1 MRHVDR
7 RAGCLRASGAVW
19 SADATAPAAGT
30 RPAVTSLRGDT
41 ESATAAADASA
52 QGNVAELTQ
61 MLHDGRIVEMRTTYN
76 GSYGASLMFDPREM
90 TYYVALFQ
98 DKHLWRVIR
107 SQEKSRAE
115 MVYANFVQ
123 QTVQLA
129 DIEIRRTE
137 LEAQKAFL
145 ERVIAL
151 QANRA
156 QQLSRRALRA
166 ASRLKSRSSGARRR
180 SRRRRCRS
188 KAGCTDALRDLQ
200 EQVRQLEKQ
209 TETGLPAHNNE
220 SSDGRR
226 DEQNPAKQASPG
238 FMAGHQ
244 RANASGVSVRRR
256 WDSCAVQSTGGGRA
270 RGADRLGSV
279 QRARHRDQRERII
292 ERVAHV
298 AGCARQCGEP
308 LAGAGVDRV
317 VADRRP
323 CGHPHHGW
331 CSDRRRRHALAARTR
346 RRGSGGGGGG
356 GGGGRRHAG
365 CCLLDEAMREDAR
378 YGAWPAVARPLS
390 RLVRPSCAAEA
401 RSSTYA
407 AELQRPARPRTTT

>member
-1 MRHVDR
+1 MVFRNFSPARCATWIVALAACMQ
-7 RAGCLRASGAVW
+7 AGTAW

-30 RPAVTSLRGDT
+30 RPAVTSLRGD
-41 ESATAAADASA
+41 AAASTAVATDASA

-61 MLHDGRIVEMRTTYN
+61 MLHDDRIVEMRTTYN

-156 QQLSRRALRA
+156 QQLQADLSVARSQQAEVAQRQRSAQEQAQALQVEKRA
-166 ASRLKSRSSGARRR
+166 AQMQ
-180 SRRRRCRS
+180 
-188 KAGCTDALRDLQ
+188 LRDLQ

-209 TETGLPAHNNE
+209 TETGLPAH
-220 SSDGRR
+220 
-226 DEQNPAKQASPG
+226 K
-238 FMAGHQ
+238 
-244 RANASGVSVRRR
+244 
-256 WDSCAVQSTGGGRA
+256 
-270 RGADRLGSV
+270 
-279 QRARHRDQRERII
+279 
-292 ERVAHV
+292 
-298 AGCARQCGEP
+298 
-308 LAGAGVDRV
+308 
-317 VADRRP
+317 
-323 CGHPHHGW
+323 
-331 CSDRRRRHALAARTR
+331 
-346 RRGSGGGGGG
+346 
-356 GGGGRRHAG
+356 
-365 CCLLDEAMREDAR
+365 
-378 YGAWPAVARPLS
+378 
-390 RLVRPSCAAEA
+390 
-401 RSSTYA
+401 
-407 AELQRPARPRTTT
+407 

>member
-1 MRHVDR
+1 MAFRNFSPARCATWIVALAACAQ
-7 RAGCLRASGAVW
+7 AGTAW

-30 RPAVTSLRGDT
+30 RPAVTSLRGDPA
-41 ESATAAADASA
+41 ATSVAVTDASA

-76 GSYGASLMFDPREM
+76 GSYGASLMFDPHEM

-156 QQLSRRALRA
+156 QQLQADLSVARSQQAEVAQRQRSAQEQAQALQVEKRA
-166 ASRLKSRSSGARRR
+166 AQLQ
-180 SRRRRCRS
+180 
-188 KAGCTDALRDLQ
+188 LRDLQ

-209 TETGLPAHNNE
+209 TETGLPAH
-220 SSDGRR
+220 
-226 DEQNPAKQASPG
+226 K
-238 FMAGHQ
+238 
-244 RANASGVSVRRR
+244 
-256 WDSCAVQSTGGGRA
+256 
-270 RGADRLGSV
+270 
-279 QRARHRDQRERII
+279 
-292 ERVAHV
+292 
-298 AGCARQCGEP
+298 
-308 LAGAGVDRV
+308 
-317 VADRRP
+317 
-323 CGHPHHGW
+323 
-331 CSDRRRRHALAARTR
+331 
-346 RRGSGGGGGG
+346 
-356 GGGGRRHAG
+356 
-365 CCLLDEAMREDAR
+365 
-378 YGAWPAVARPLS
+378 
-390 RLVRPSCAAEA
+390 
-401 RSSTYA
+401 
-407 AELQRPARPRTTT
+407 

>member
-1 MRHVDR
+1 MAFRNFSPARCATWIVALAACAQ
-7 RAGCLRASGAVW
+7 AGAAW

-41 ESATAAADASA
+41 AASAAAPTDASA

-107 SQEKSRAE
+107 SQEKTRAE

-156 QQLSRRALRA
+156 QQLQADLSVARSQQAEVAQRQRSAQEQAQALQVEKRA
-166 ASRLKSRSSGARRR
+166 AQMQ
-180 SRRRRCRS
+180 
-188 KAGCTDALRDLQ
+188 LRDLQ

-209 TETGLPAHNNE
+209 TETGLPAH
-220 SSDGRR
+220 
-226 DEQNPAKQASPG
+226 K
-238 FMAGHQ
+238 
-244 RANASGVSVRRR
+244 
-256 WDSCAVQSTGGGRA
+256 
-270 RGADRLGSV
+270 
-279 QRARHRDQRERII
+279 
-292 ERVAHV
+292 
-298 AGCARQCGEP
+298 
-308 LAGAGVDRV
+308 
-317 VADRRP
+317 
-323 CGHPHHGW
+323 
-331 CSDRRRRHALAARTR
+331 
-346 RRGSGGGGGG
+346 
-356 GGGGRRHAG
+356 
-365 CCLLDEAMREDAR
+365 
-378 YGAWPAVARPLS
+378 
-390 RLVRPSCAAEA
+390 
-401 RSSTYA
+401 
-407 AELQRPARPRTTT
+407 

>member
-1 MRHVDR
+1 MVFRNFSPARCATWIVALAACAQ
-7 RAGCLRASGAVW
+7 AGTAW

-30 RPAVTSLRGDT
+30 RPAVTSLRGD
-41 ESATAAADASA
+41 AAASTAVATDASA

-76 GSYGASLMFDPREM
+76 GSYGTSLMFDPREM

-156 QQLSRRALRA
+156 QQLQADLSVARSQQAEVAQRQRSAQEQAQALQVEKRA
-166 ASRLKSRSSGARRR
+166 AQMQ
-180 SRRRRCRS
+180 
-188 KAGCTDALRDLQ
+188 LRDLQ

-209 TETGLPAHNNE
+209 TETGLPVH
-220 SSDGRR
+220 
-226 DEQNPAKQASPG
+226 K
-238 FMAGHQ
+238 
-244 RANASGVSVRRR
+244 
-256 WDSCAVQSTGGGRA
+256 
-270 RGADRLGSV
+270 
-279 QRARHRDQRERII
+279 
-292 ERVAHV
+292 
-298 AGCARQCGEP
+298 
-308 LAGAGVDRV
+308 
-317 VADRRP
+317 
-323 CGHPHHGW
+323 
-331 CSDRRRRHALAARTR
+331 
-346 RRGSGGGGGG
+346 
-356 GGGGRRHAG
+356 
-365 CCLLDEAMREDAR
+365 
-378 YGAWPAVARPLS
+378 
-390 RLVRPSCAAEA
+390 
-401 RSSTYA
+401 
-407 AELQRPARPRTTT
+407 

>member
-1 MRHVDR
+1 MVFRNFSPARCATWIVALAACMQ
-7 RAGCLRASGAVW
+7 AGTAW

-30 RPAVTSLRGDT
+30 RPAVTSLRGD
-41 ESATAAADASA
+41 AAASTAVATDASA

-115 MVYANFVQ
+115 IVYANFVQ

-156 QQLSRRALRA
+156 QQLQADLSVARSQQAEVAQRQRSAQEQAQALQVEKRA
-166 ASRLKSRSSGARRR
+166 AQMQ
-180 SRRRRCRS
+180 
-188 KAGCTDALRDLQ
+188 LRDLQ

-209 TETGLPAHNNE
+209 TETGLPVH
-220 SSDGRR
+220 
-226 DEQNPAKQASPG
+226 K
-238 FMAGHQ
+238 
-244 RANASGVSVRRR
+244 
-256 WDSCAVQSTGGGRA
+256 
-270 RGADRLGSV
+270 
-279 QRARHRDQRERII
+279 
-292 ERVAHV
+292 
-298 AGCARQCGEP
+298 
-308 LAGAGVDRV
+308 
-317 VADRRP
+317 
-323 CGHPHHGW
+323 
-331 CSDRRRRHALAARTR
+331 
-346 RRGSGGGGGG
+346 
-356 GGGGRRHAG
+356 
-365 CCLLDEAMREDAR
+365 
-378 YGAWPAVARPLS
+378 
-390 RLVRPSCAAEA
+390 
-401 RSSTYA
+401 
-407 AELQRPARPRTTT
+407 

>member
-1 MRHVDR
+1 MAFRNFSPARFATWIVALAACAQ
-7 RAGCLRASGAVW
+7 AGAAW

-41 ESATAAADASA
+41 AASNAAATDASA

-107 SQEKSRAE
+107 SQEKNRAE

-156 QQLSRRALRA
+156 QQLQADLSVARSQQAEVAQRQRSAQEQAQALQVEKRA
-166 ASRLKSRSSGARRR
+166 AQLQ
-180 SRRRRCRS
+180 
-188 KAGCTDALRDLQ
+188 LRDLQ

-209 TETGLPAHNNE
+209 TETGLPAH
-220 SSDGRR
+220 
-226 DEQNPAKQASPG
+226 K
-238 FMAGHQ
+238 
-244 RANASGVSVRRR
+244 
-256 WDSCAVQSTGGGRA
+256 
-270 RGADRLGSV
+270 
-279 QRARHRDQRERII
+279 
-292 ERVAHV
+292 
-298 AGCARQCGEP
+298 
-308 LAGAGVDRV
+308 
-317 VADRRP
+317 
-323 CGHPHHGW
+323 
-331 CSDRRRRHALAARTR
+331 
-346 RRGSGGGGGG
+346 
-356 GGGGRRHAG
+356 
-365 CCLLDEAMREDAR
+365 
-378 YGAWPAVARPLS
+378 
-390 RLVRPSCAAEA
+390 
-401 RSSTYA
+401 
-407 AELQRPARPRTTT
+407 

>member
-1 MRHVDR
+1 MVFRNFSPARCATWIVALAACMQ
-7 RAGCLRASGAVW
+7 AGTAW

-30 RPAVTSLRGDT
+30 RPAVTSLRGD
-41 ESATAAADASA
+41 AAASTAVATDASA

-156 QQLSRRALRA
+156 QQLQADLSVARSQQAEVAQRQRSAQEQAQALQVEKRA
-166 ASRLKSRSSGARRR
+166 AQMQ
-180 SRRRRCRS
+180 
-188 KAGCTDALRDLQ
+188 LRDLQ

-209 TETGLPAHNNE
+209 TETGLPVH
-220 SSDGRR
+220 
-226 DEQNPAKQASPG
+226 K
-238 FMAGHQ
+238 
-244 RANASGVSVRRR
+244 
-256 WDSCAVQSTGGGRA
+256 
-270 RGADRLGSV
+270 
-279 QRARHRDQRERII
+279 
-292 ERVAHV
+292 
-298 AGCARQCGEP
+298 
-308 LAGAGVDRV
+308 
-317 VADRRP
+317 
-323 CGHPHHGW
+323 
-331 CSDRRRRHALAARTR
+331 
-346 RRGSGGGGGG
+346 
-356 GGGGRRHAG
+356 
-365 CCLLDEAMREDAR
+365 
-378 YGAWPAVARPLS
+378 
-390 RLVRPSCAAEA
+390 
-401 RSSTYA
+401 
-407 AELQRPARPRTTT
+407 